1 MSSRKVTEYLIAEVL
16 VDPVAEEDARSRL
29 PPLAAHAPWA
39 DDFWCSSVEEEV
51 VESNLLC
58 SHLYLL
64 SIVATPVGTS
74 NRSNFLIWMV
84 QH

>member
-29 PPLAAHAPWA
+29 PPLAAHA
-39 DDFWCSSVEEEV
+39 
-51 VESNLLC
+51 
-58 SHLYLL
+58 HLYLL
-64 SIVATPVGTS
+64 SIVATLVGTS